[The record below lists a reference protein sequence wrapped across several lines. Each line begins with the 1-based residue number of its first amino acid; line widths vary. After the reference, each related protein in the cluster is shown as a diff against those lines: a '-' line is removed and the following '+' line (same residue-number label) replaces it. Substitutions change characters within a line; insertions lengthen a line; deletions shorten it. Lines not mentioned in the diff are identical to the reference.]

1 METVLVALP
10 HADGRRR
17 VTPLRPGD
25 QLRFGRGGD
34 GSDVELEFP
43 DAAVSRLAGEILA
56 TADHWCLSNLSRES
70 TYVVENP
77 EGAGEHMKVPPG
89 RVAAPVPFEISRV
102 LVPRRRDVASFE
114 VFAPAHSYLEI
125 PAAGDGEPTVPA
137 LPLDVTSKYFLV
149 LLALC
154 EPRLRDE
161 SQVRIP
167 TVAGVVR
174 RLRPLARCQDLTV
187 DAVAFHIDYL
197 TRTKLRFREPGEAA
211 DTGSARRE
219 SLVSRAI
226 RFNLV
231 RESHLTLL
239 PPRPRLAD
247 RTSA

>member
-1 METVLVALP
+1 M
-10 HADGRRR
+10 
-17 VTPLRPGD
+17 
-25 QLRFGRGGD
+25 RFGRGGD
-34 GSDVELEFP
+34 GSEVELELP

-56 TADHWCLSNLSRES
+56 TADHWCLSNLGRES

-102 LVPRRRDVASFE
+102 LVPRQRDVAFFE
-114 VFAPAHSYLEI
+114 VFAPAHAYLEI
-125 PAAGDGEPTVPA
+125 PAAGDGEPTVSA

-167 TVAGVVR
+167 TIADVVK
-174 RLRPLARCQDLTV
+174 RLRSLPNCQEITT

-197 TRTKLRFREPGEAA
+197 TRTKLRFREPGESTEA
-211 DTGSARRE
+211 GSSRRE
-219 SLVSRAI
+219 ALVSRAM

-239 PPRPRLAD
+239 PPRSRPAK
-247 RTSA
+247 RTSN

>member
-1 METVLVALP
+1 VETVLVALP
-10 HADGRRR
+10 HTDGRRR
-17 VTPLRPGD
+17 VTSLRPGD
-25 QLRFGRGGD
+25 QVRFGRD
-34 GSDVELEFP
+34 GSEVELKLP
-43 DAAVSRLAGEILA
+43 DAAVSRLAGEIVA

-102 LVPRRRDVASFE
+102 LVPTQRGIAFFE
-114 VFAPAHSYLEI
+114 VFAPAHSYLER
-125 PAAGDGEPTVPA
+125 PATGDGEPTISA

-161 SQVRIP
+161 SRVRIP
-167 TVAGVVR
+167 TVVDVVK
-174 RLRPLARCQDLTV
+174 RLQSLSQCREITA

-197 TRTKLRFREPGEAA
+197 TRTKLRFREPGETT
-211 DTGSARRE
+211 DVGSSRRE
-219 SLVSRAI
+219 ALVSRAL

-231 RESHLTLL
+231 RETHLALL
-239 PPRPRLAD
+239 PPRSRLSEGA
-247 RTSA
+247 SA